1 MKLPVNRVA
10 GVLLDPF
17 TAALG
22 RMIAREEK

>member
-1 MKLPVNRVA
+1 MKLPVNRVV

-22 RMIAREEK
+22 RMVAREEK